1 MRERQSRFEMRGRVN
16 QFAKPNVLSKISD
29 QEKKEERILRA
40 DDDIDALTFFTLS
53 YSLFRSLF
61 FPLLWFVLLRLKTGR
76 RELDG
81 GRCERWRGLLAR

>member
-16 QFAKPNVLSKISD
+16 QFANPNVLSKISD

-53 YSLFRSLF
+53 
-61 FPLLWFVLLRLKTGR
+61 
-76 RELDG
+76 
-81 GRCERWRGLLAR
+81 